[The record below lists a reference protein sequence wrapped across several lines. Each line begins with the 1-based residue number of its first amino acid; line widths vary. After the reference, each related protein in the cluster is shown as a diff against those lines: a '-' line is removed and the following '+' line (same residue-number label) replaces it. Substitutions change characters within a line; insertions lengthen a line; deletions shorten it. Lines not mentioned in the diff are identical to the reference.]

1 MNEFEVI
8 EERFIAHLQNIQEMS
23 AESTEALHSLI
34 KIHSYSNKTTL
45 QEVESR
51 CQTLY
56 FIYNGEA
63 RIFYYKDEK
72 DVTEYFALSNSFIIR
87 AESLFT
93 GNSTSKGI
101 EIILPSVVISI
112 SSHPFFQLFEQ
123 HSDLEKLFNALIRNS
138 YLETLHRLEQIQ
150 FHNARE
156 RYLCL
161 LNSSAEIVQNIPL
174 KYIASYL
181 GISQVS
187 LSRIRSDLK

>member
-8 EERFIAHLQNIQEMS
+8 EEHFIAHLQNIQEMS
-23 AESTEALHSLI
+23 AESAEALRSLI

-56 FIYNGEA
+56 FIYNGAA
-63 RIFYYKDEK
+63 RIFYYKDDK
-72 DVTEYFALSNSFIIR
+72 DITEYFALSNSFIIR

-101 EIILPSVVISI
+101 EIVLPSIVISI

-123 HSDLEKLFNALIRNS
+123 HSDLERLFNALIRNS
-138 YLETLHRLEQIQ
+138 YLETLHRLGQIQ

-156 RYLCL
+156 RYLGL